1 MSLRQLVLVG
11 DEFFLVYTL
20 THLFLILKYHA
31 YLHARL
37 SADIMDSP
45 EFRSIDDVIGEVT
58 FNKFHYVLLCLC
70 GMGLCV
76 DAMEVTSLSFINP
89 CAGAEFA
96 LSDDRIAVRVTL
108 SESLA
113 LEFVSLFLLC
123 MPSRVLYVFSMQ
135 GLSGKVPG
143 VPFPL
148 QFNSTH

>member
-1 MSLRQLVLVG
+1 MPVQQFILLSLL
-11 DEFFLVYTL
+11 DTDTTFFFLN
-20 THLFLILKYHA
+20 YHA
-31 YLHARL
+31 FLHARL

-70 GMGLCV
+70 GLGLCV

-96 LSDDRIAVRVTL
+96 LSDDQIAVRVNL
-108 SESLA
+108 S
-113 LEFVSLFLLC
+113 EFVSLFLLY
-123 MPSRVLYVFSMQ
+123 MSSRVLYVFSMQ
-135 GLSGKVPG
+135 GLSGKVSG
-143 VPFPL
+143 FPFPL